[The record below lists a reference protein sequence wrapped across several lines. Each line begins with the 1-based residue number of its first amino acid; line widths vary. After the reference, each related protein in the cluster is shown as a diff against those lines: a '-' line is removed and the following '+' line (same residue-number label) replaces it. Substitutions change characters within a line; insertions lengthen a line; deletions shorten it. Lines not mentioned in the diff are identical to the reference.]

1 MTTSEHLA
9 QLLRMLAQPF
19 TENYK
24 AWAWDRAKEI
34 AKDPE
39 HAELPQMLTAAMSK
53 SAPGEKAPD
62 PSSTP
67 PPSAQKTGE
76 A

>member
-1 MTTSEHLA
+1 MTTSEHLEH
-9 QLLRMLAQPF
+9 LLWMLLPPF

-39 HAELPQMLTAAMSK
+39 HAELPQMLAAAMR
-53 SAPGEKAPD
+53 P
-62 PSSTP
+62 STP
-67 PPSAQKTGE
+67 TPADPPTDA

>member
-9 QLLRMLAQPF
+9 HLLKMLAPPF

-39 HAELPQMLTAAMSK
+39 HAELPKMLAAAMTST
-53 SAPGEKAPD
+53 
-62 PSSTP
+62 STP
-67 PPSAQKTGE
+67 TSGTPAESLPTGR
-76 A
+76 

>member
-1 MTTSEHLA
+1 MTTSEHLEH
-9 QLLRMLAQPF
+9 LLWMLLPPF

-39 HAELPQMLTAAMSK
+39 HADLPLLLTEAMSK
-53 SAPGEKAPD
+53 PAKA
-62 PSSTP
+62 TP
-67 PPSAQKTGE
+67 TTTTGSE
-76 A
+76 